1 MTIEYF
7 DYIKI
12 VCIGAFIL
20 IVFIVL
26 IGFRTTLIKRQL
38 TDLRIRLLVNQRE
51 QTLRHQLLLSQI
63 KRQSDKPSALEQL
76 QQIFG
81 DKMDALRHQYPA
93 LTDIDMQVL
102 LLIGFGVENHE
113 ILTFTGMSKRTYYKR
128 RQLIAQRMNTTAAQ
142 LNTIAKQ
149 LFSPNTSTL

>member
-63 KRQSDKPSALEQL
+63 KKQSDKPSALEQL

-102 LLIGFGVENHE
+102 LLIG
-113 ILTFTGMSKRTYYKR
+113 GMSKRTYYKR